1 MTRFRIAIFGA
12 GKVGATAAFLMARE
26 EQGDIRLVDK
36 AEEIRQSHALAGSP
50 VDLSGG
56 DAVSQCRDADLVVI
70 TAGFQ
75 RKVDM
80 RREDVLR
87 ANMDVVHDVMGAVLL
102 KTGGTSPAPKHA
114 GRTICGSIW

>member
-36 AEEIRQSHALAGSP
+36 AAGLAAGKAEDIRQSLALAGSP

-56 DAVSQCRDADLVVI
+56 DAVSQCSDADLVVI
-70 TAGFQ
+70 TAGF
-75 RKVDM
+75 
-80 RREDVLR
+80 
-87 ANMDVVHDVMGAVLL
+87 
-102 KTGGTSPAPKHA
+102 
-114 GRTICGSIW
+114 